1 MAAFLMPSLGADME
15 AGTLVEW
22 LVKPGDTVKR
32 GDIVAVVETQKG
44 AIEIEIFDAGVVEQL
59 LVQPN
64 ATVPVGTPLALLR
77 AEGEAAPVRPP
88 APEPA
93 PGAEPTITPAPAVAP
108 TPVAP
113 PAEPVGERL
122 RASPA
127 ARRLAGELG
136 LDLTDVAAGPDGII
150 EVADVEA
157 ARSRAAPA
165 EGKPRFDF
173 AGMRA
178 AIAAAMSRSKREI
191 PHYYLSDTIDMAAA
205 AGWLAGVN
213 ADRPPERRLLTGVL
227 FVKAV
232 ARAVRAYP
240 EFNGLFVDGAFQPA
254 PAVHVGL
261 AIALRG
267 GGLAAPAI
275 HDAADLNLDALMA
288 RTRDLVARVR
298 EGRFRSS
305 EIADPTITVS
315 SMGDRGVEAL
325 FGVIY
330 PPQVAIVGFGK
341 VVRRPWIV
349 DGSVAPRPVVTITLA
364 ADHRVSD
371 GHRGGLFL
379 TEIGRLLQTPEAL

>member
-1 MAAFLMPSLGADME
+1 MAEFLMPSLGADME

-22 LVKPGDTVKR
+22 LVRPGEAVSR
-32 GDIVAVVETQKG
+32 GDVVAVVETQKG

-77 AEGEAAPVRPP
+77 GEGEAASVQPP
-88 APEPA
+88 APEPPA
-93 PGAEPTITPAPAVAP
+93 GPEPTITPAPPV
-108 TPVAP
+108 TPMP
-113 PAEPVGERL
+113 PSSPARSPGERPK
-122 RASPA
+122 ASPA
-127 ARRLAGELG
+127 ARRRAGELG
-136 LDLTDVAAGPDGII
+136 VDITVVDPGPDGII

-157 ARSRAAPA
+157 ALPRPPSQA
-165 EGKPRFDF
+165 GKPRFDF
-173 AGMRA
+173 AGMRE

-205 AGWLAGVN
+205 EGWLAGIN
-213 ADRPPERRLLTGVL
+213 ADRPPVRRLLTGVL

-232 ARAVRAYP
+232 AKAARAYP
-240 EFNGLFVDGAFQPA
+240 EFNGLFVDGVFRPA

-275 HDAADLNLDALMA
+275 HDTADLDLDALMA
-288 RTRDLVARVR
+288 RTRDLVVRVR

-341 VVRRPWIV
+341 VVQRPWIV
-349 DGSVAPRPVVTITLA
+349 DGSVTPRPVATVTLA

-379 TEIGRLLQTPEAL
+379 AEIGRLLQTPEAL